1 MVFRARTRDVVAAAA
16 GLGWTNAVTRL
27 LRIAKDRPP
36 FEEIRYR
43 LYPRYMA
50 LDFAECSV
58 LVPLEGAQEL
68 KVLLTVF
75 GKCAT
80 VKGCMAYDKGS
91 EELGFGNSAGNP

>member
-58 LVPLEGAQEL
+58 LVPLGGGAGAEGAL
-68 KVLLTVF
+68 DRIRKVRYCERMYGV
-75 GKCAT
+75 
-80 VKGCMAYDKGS
+80 
-91 EELGFGNSAGNP
+91 